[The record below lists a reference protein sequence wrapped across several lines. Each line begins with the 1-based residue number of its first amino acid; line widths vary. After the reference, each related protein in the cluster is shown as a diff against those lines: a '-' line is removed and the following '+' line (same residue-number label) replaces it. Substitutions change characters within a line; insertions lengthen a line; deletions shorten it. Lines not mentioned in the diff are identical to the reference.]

1 MEYMSKEYKQLI
13 RLIQEEYECSYT
25 EACTTHMS
33 KIRDNLELY
42 NKWLIKL
49 NQPLVT

>member
-1 MEYMSKEYKQLI
+1 MSKEYKQLI
-13 RLIQEEYECSYT
+13 KIIQDEYKCSYT
-25 EACTTHMS
+25 EVVTKHIP
-33 KIRDNLELY
+33 KIMNNLELY